1 MPVAAALI
9 CELRLLTRP
18 AYDLIFDEETYC
30 LFLIC
35 IHDIVVIFFL
45 NVCGKFSLSLD
56 GCYGF
61 SPRENYSEFCLL
73 HRLGPSI

>member
-35 IHDIVVIFFL
+35 IHDIVVIFFF
-45 NVCGKFSLSLD
+45 K
-56 GCYGF
+56 
-61 SPRENYSEFCLL
+61 CLW
-73 HRLGPSI
+73 